1 MKLLRPVCPL
11 IAMDEPLLPFWGGVE
26 NLGGIEGE
34 GGDNWVHGL
43 PSDYGRVCEIKDL
56 GIKQAAIL
64 KVKAGDALVL
74 GGEALDTT
82 VGRTPSGHNFIA
94 RIYHVRD
101 DELLPAHLA
110 SITDAK
116 VSTRRLHLFEAGSA
130 GSLSHLNEIVID
142 TTPSRYRVITAD
154 YKPDPETWLL
164 LHLLVNER

>member
-64 KVKAGDALVL
+64 KVKAGDALGSVDSYL
-74 GGEALDTT
+74 NH
-82 VGRTPSGHNFIA
+82 RTIA
-94 RIYHVRD
+94 
-101 DELLPAHLA
+101 A
-110 SITDAK
+110 
-116 VSTRRLHLFEAGSA
+116 
-130 GSLSHLNEIVID
+130 
-142 TTPSRYRVITAD
+142 RVMTA
-154 YKPDPETWLL
+154 
-164 LHLLVNER
+164 R